1 MLNAFYTFQ
10 TRRGYLPRSPM
21 DICRM
26 PLRENMLKRD
36 KEIVYMTEPQIKVFC
51 EEALSFA
58 EGSTQL
64 KYRYGPAFVFLIY
77 TGLRIGEL
85 CALQWKDFDM
95 EKATVSITKNLI
107 EVYNRDY
114 ELTYERTNRNL
125 SVHGYQ
131 EEGTITTSFDMRV
144 QNEIDRFHLVKDALL
159 HLPQLGNR
167 GAYIIQ
173 QMNDKLVAHKNYIHE
188 IGQDMPEILDW
199 KWHLPENK

>member
-85 CALQWKDFDM
+85 CAL
-95 EKATVSITKNLI
+95 
-107 EVYNRDY
+107 
-114 ELTYERTNRNL
+114 
-125 SVHGYQ
+125 
-131 EEGTITTSFDMRV
+131 
-144 QNEIDRFHLVKDALL
+144 
-159 HLPQLGNR
+159 
-167 GAYIIQ
+167 
-173 QMNDKLVAHKNYIHE
+173 
-188 IGQDMPEILDW
+188 
-199 KWHLPENK
+199 

>member
-36 KEIVYMTEPQIKVFC
+36 KEIVYMTEQQIQVFC